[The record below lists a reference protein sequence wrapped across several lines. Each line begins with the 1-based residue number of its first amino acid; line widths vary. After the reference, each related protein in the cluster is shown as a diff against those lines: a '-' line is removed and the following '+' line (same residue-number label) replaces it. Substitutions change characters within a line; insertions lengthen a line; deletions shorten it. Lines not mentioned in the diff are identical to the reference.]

1 VTGDLSTVE
10 RNVAAARRVCEAWNV
25 MELDEFRELFDPQV
39 DYRNIPIEGDR
50 NIGPEAAHD
59 VLSRF
64 RAKWDATLEVHH
76 IAGSGDVVMAE
87 RTEHFVHRAGVKPNF
102 DLPVMGVFE
111 FRDGK
116 ITAWRDYFERSHLRL
131 R

>member
-1 VTGDLSTVE
+1 MTAVDH
-10 RNVAAARRVCEAWNV
+10 NIAAARRVCEAWNV
-25 MELDEFRELFDPQV
+25 MELEEFRELFDPEV

-50 NIGPEAAHD
+50 HIGPDAAHD

-64 RAKWDATLEVHH
+64 KAKWDAELEVHN
-76 IAGSGDVVMAE
+76 ITGTGDVVMTE
-87 RTEHFVHRAGVKPNF
+87 RTEHFSHRAGTKDNF

-116 ITAWRDYFERSHLRL
+116 ITAWRDYFELSHLRL
-131 R
+131 RG